1 MNKIYPV
8 SEQYKAAIRAHTRT
22 DRVTGTLTLTDG
34 TVLTPGAADFMSGSL
49 TLDNQCVTGEELAFG
64 CAYLGQAALN
74 LRTDLS
80 RYAFYGAKLTLTY
93 ELLLPD
99 GRWEAV
105 PLGVY
110 TVAEAERKA
119 LYVSI
124 KAYDNIL
131 ALQSRYD
138 GRTVQGTAYEML
150 AQIADACGLAL
161 GQTAEEIAALNANAA
176 LVCGLNAA
184 DGLSTWRDCVSA
196 VAQLLGGFAAA
207 DRAGRLV
214 IRPFA
219 ADVCASLGAGDRTE
233 AGVSDF
239 RCHYAAISIET
250 ADGRYAAGSDN
261 AQDTGLTMTV
271 TDMPLAEK
279 GLPATRQT
287 MADNLFAALQKLDY
301 TPATVTMPGDPALE
315 PGDRIAL
322 PQADGTAPE
331 MLVTHFVWRYRGRQ
345 TLKSVGRNPYLGQTT
360 DGAAEKALRRLQNT
374 AESKRIIYYSFTNT
388 AALTVRSVEVPAIAI
403 SFAAVENTS
412 AMFLAQVLLNAEPAE
427 PGGALTLTVHYYL
440 NDVLVNN
447 FAPRQRME
455 TGAHTLALFY
465 PFADVE
471 ADKVVR
477 LSVRLSCEG
486 GTVKVPRY
494 GIKATVTGQGMASEL
509 PWDGLL
515 ECEELLTPLTLVP
528 RIVTLGALTDGGA
541 EIIKEEEAAT

>member
-1 MNKIYPV
+1 MNEIYPV
-8 SEQYKAAIRAHTRT
+8 SESYKAAIRAHTRT

-34 TVLTPGAADFMSGSL
+34 TVLPLAETDLMSGSL

-74 LRTDLS
+74 LRTTLS
-80 RYAFYGAKLTLTY
+80 RYAFYGAKLVLNY
-93 ELLLPD
+93 ALLLPD
-99 GRWEAV
+99 GSWETV
-105 PLGVY
+105 PLGLY

-138 GRTVQGTAYEML
+138 GTAVQGTAYEML
-150 AQIADACGLAL
+150 TQIADACGLEL
-161 GQTAEEIAALNANAA
+161 GQTAEEIGALNANAA
-176 LVCGLNAA
+176 LVCQLSAA

-219 ADVCASLGAGDRTE
+219 VQCCASLGAGDRTE
-233 AGVSDF
+233 AAVSDF
-239 RCHYAAISIET
+239 RCHYAALSIET
-250 ADGRYAAGSDN
+250 ADGSYAAGK
-261 AQDTGLTMTV
+261 AQDTGLTMNITS
-271 TDMPLAEK
+271 MPLAEK
-279 GLPATRQT
+279 GLPETRQT
-287 MADNLFAALQKLDY
+287 MADDLFAVLQKLDY
-301 TPATVTMPGDPALE
+301 TPATVTMPGDPAFE

-331 MLVTHFVWRYRGRQ
+331 MLVTHFVWHYRGRQ

-360 DGAAEKALRRLQNT
+360 DGATEKALRRLQNT

-388 AALTVRSVEVPAIAI
+388 AALTVRTAEVPAISIA
-403 SFAAVENTS
+403 FAAVEDTS
-412 AMFLAQVLLNAEPAE
+412 AMFLAQLLLDAEPE
-427 PGGALTLTVHYYL
+427 TDGGALTLCVHYYL
-440 NDVLVNN
+440 NDVPVND

-455 TGAHTLALFY
+455 AGAHTLALFY
-465 PFADVE
+465 PFADVA
-471 ADKVVR
+471 ADKVMR
-477 LSVRLSCEG
+477 LSVRLSCSG
-486 GTVKVPRY
+486 GTVKAARY

-515 ECEELLTPLTLVP
+515 EYEELLTPLVLAP
-528 RIVTLGALTDGGA
+528 QPLTLGSLADGGT
-541 EIIKEEEAAT
+541 EITEEVETT